1 MANILL
7 RKHAQNIL
15 KIVVLEI
22 VIGRHLQIRNEFPH
36 VFRVPLDYACYYL
49 CLYFEIRD
57 EHFKI
62 LHLYVACSHRVIA
75 LPDQLELS
83 DHVFEYFNA
92 FFLVRVGKSIQNDC
106 HEQIEE
112 DDADYQLK
120 QDEVEIGYRRS
131 ASVRLASVRLD
142 ALVSWVVVTFEV
154 DRTLSHC
161 VFHHFIPTLSGL

>member
-15 KIVVLEI
+15 KIVVLEM

>member
-1 MANILL
+1 MANVLL

-22 VIGRHLQIRNEFPH
+22 VIGRHLQIRNKFPH

-49 CLYFEIRD
+49 CLYFEVRD

-112 DDADYQLK
+112 DDTDNQLK
-120 QDEVEIGYRRS
+120 QDEVEIGYWCS
-131 ASVRLASVRLD
+131 TSVGLASVRLN
-142 ALVSWVVVTFEV
+142 AFVRWVFVAVEV

-161 VFHHFIPTLSGL
+161 VFHDFVPTFSCL

>member
-1 MANILL
+1 MANVLL

>member
-142 ALVSWVVVTFEV
+142 ALVSRVVVTFEV

>member
-75 LPDQLELS
+75 LPDQLELG